1 MSRSRASRVALVVAV
16 ALLAAGCQRPHRDP
30 DLGVSRIALNLAFSA
45 DELVKPVEPAVIV
58 RLVPAPPEVREP
70 EDVLDYTNPEPFTS
84 LAPCPEIAPGAAP
97 EVAVEFQIK
106 DPPPAGTLE
115 RVNDG
120 KIVFTSGTIV
130 LNLPYPPLTTW
141 QVLPLE
147 DEMTPGVEGV
157 TEPTVRIRW
166 QVRRVVAPGF
176 ETIDTL
182 RVDGNNLQL
191 LQRDTMVDGVTS
203 TFKPTPPVN
212 LYVSGNEGDTWKSS
226 GVDSESGT
234 AMLVQGAIGQREVV
248 NACGTPVD
256 TYRVSV
262 EEQVV
267 NLQTGETS
275 GSAIGEPNVYNIATQ
290 LGGLAV
296 REDIHMTTATR
307 TEAGAPVTVELD
319 YVSTARGVTPTSGG
333 EP

>member
-1 MSRSRASRVALVVAV
+1 MSRSLATRVALAAAVV
-16 ALLAAGCQRPHRDP
+16 LLAAGCQRPNRDAE
-30 DLGVSRIALNLAFSA
+30 LGVSRIALNLAFS
-45 DELVKPVEPAVIV
+45 DEELVEPVDPAVIV
-58 RLVPAPPEVREP
+58 RLVPAPPEVKEP
-70 EDVLDYTNPEPFTS
+70 EDVLDYTDPEPMLS
-84 LAPCPEIAPGAAP
+84 LAPCPEIPAGAAP
-97 EVAVEFQIK
+97 DVAVEFQIK
-106 DPPPAGTLE
+106 DPPPAGTFE
-115 RVNDG
+115 RVNEG
-120 KIVFTSGTIV
+120 KIVFNSGALLIT
-130 LNLPYPPLTTW
+130 LPYPPVSTW
-141 QVLPLE
+141 EVLPLE
-147 DEMTPGVEGV
+147 DEVTPGVEGV

-166 QVRRVVAPGF
+166 QVRRVVAAGF

-191 LQRDTMVDGVTS
+191 LQRDTTVNGVTT

-212 LYVSGNEGDTWKSS
+212 LYVAGNEGDTWKSA

-234 AMLVQGAIGQREVV
+234 AMLVQGTIGQREVV

-262 EEQVV
+262 EEQLV
-267 NLQTGETS
+267 NLDTGETS

-290 LGGLAV
+290 FGGLAV
-296 REDIHMTTATR
+296 REDIHTTTATR
-307 TEAGAPVTVELD
+307 TEAGVPVTIELD